1 MCPPMLIA
9 ALFTIAKVQKQLNM
23 HQRMTGLR
31 KCGGYSQWHGI
42 QPEKEENTVTCNS
55 MDGPGE
61 HHVKTEKDTY

>member
-1 MCPPMLIA
+1 
-9 ALFTIAKVQKQLNM
+9 
-23 HQRMTGLR
+23 MTGLR

>member
-1 MCPPMLIA
+1 
-9 ALFTIAKVQKQLNM
+9 
-23 HQRMTGLR
+23 MTGLR

-61 HHVKTEKDTY
+61 HHVKTEKDTYWMASLKCELLKKKKSQTEK

>member
-1 MCPPMLIA
+1 
-9 ALFTIAKVQKQLNM
+9 
-23 HQRMTGLR
+23 MTGLR

-55 MDGPGE
+55 MDGPRE